1 MVIGHLGVAMVVR
14 ARWPRIPLVALALAS
29 IAPDFVDLGLAAM
42 RICAPA
48 GVYSHSLIPALLI
61 AIVCA
66 CVVGVWQRSTVAG
79 GVIAAVVLL
88 HLPADFITG
97 LKVFWPGGPIIG
109 LNLYSH
115 PIADFALEALIAFA
129 GWRYLRAHAPAS
141 RWVTRWSGIAS
152 LLALQATMD
161 VVSFVA
167 GPLKP
172 NGCRA
177 VAQSP
182 RKA

>member
-1 MVIGHLGVAMVVR
+1 MVAR
-14 ARWPRIPLVALALAS
+14 ARWPRVPIVALAVAS
-29 IAPDFVDLGLAAM
+29 VAPDFVDVALAAL

-61 AIVCA
+61 AAFCAVIV
-66 CVVGVWQRSTVAG
+66 GMWQRSASAAL
-79 GVIAAVVLL
+79 VIAMVVLL

-97 LKVFWPGGPIIG
+97 LKVFWPGGPIVG

-115 PIADFALEALIAFA
+115 PFADFALEALIAFG
-129 GWRYLRAHAPAS
+129 GWWYLRSRGPAPAWVL
-141 RWVTRWSGIAS
+141 RWTGIAA
-152 LLALQATMD
+152 LLALQGTMD
-161 VVSFVA
+161 AVSYIA

-177 VAQSP
+177 MFQAAP
-182 RKA
+182 AE